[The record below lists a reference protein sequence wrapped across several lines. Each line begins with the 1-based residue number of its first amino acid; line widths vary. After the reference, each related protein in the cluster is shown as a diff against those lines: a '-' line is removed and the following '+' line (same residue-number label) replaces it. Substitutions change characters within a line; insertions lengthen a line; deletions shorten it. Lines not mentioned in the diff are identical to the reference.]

1 MDNVATICQSGF
13 SGCLLACL
21 AKRMGLC
28 GVVRGATRENGKK
41 RFGNFAARYGLLLAF
56 GKVFRLPLGRYVAL
70 LVVLDDFFAAFLR
83 WRKFFWLG

>member
-28 GVVRGATRENGKK
+28 GVVRGATRENGLVENLMGQPENCGMA
-41 RFGNFAARYGLLLAF
+41 FQAAF
-56 GKVFRLPLGRYVAL
+56 GWEL
-70 LVVLDDFFAAFLR
+70 
-83 WRKFFWLG
+83 

>member
-56 GKVFRLPLGRYVAL
+56 GKVSGCLWGVMLRY
-70 LVVLDDFFAAFLR
+70 
-83 WRKFFWLG
+83 WLFG